1 MIGTYVFAAAALVIT
16 GAVIGV
22 LAVVTL
28 GIHREERASSLTC
41 DITDRAARGARRV
54 NGAYTPGLAL
64 AREPGHYRH
73 DTLPAQETGRGDHR

>member
-1 MIGTYVFAAAALVIT
+1 MIGTYVFAAALVIA

-28 GIHREERASSLTC
+28 GIHREERAGTLTR

-54 NGAYTPGLAL
+54 NGAYTRGFAL

-73 DTLPAQETGRGDHR
+73 DTGRAHVTKRGDHR

>member
-1 MIGTYVFAAAALVIT
+1 MIGTSVLAAAALVIV

-28 GIHREERASSLTC
+28 GIHREERVGSLTR

-54 NGAYTPGLAL
+54 NGACTRGLAL
-64 AREPGHYRH
+64 ALEPGHSRH
-73 DTLPAQETGRGDHR
+73 DN